1 LKPINLENGIMDTQ
15 TVGQN
20 NHNNH
25 RPHRGNYNPRPQ
37 LDWEFDVDFVHGPI
51 TARVTVLRFEVPEY
65 SVVVGMPR
73 ADGSIK
79 PFVPYKAKT
88 TDQLAQL
95 EQLGSCFAV
104 ATDQA
109 HQHIMTNMREAVE
122 KHAEILKQRELPREK
137 DQAEAAQRAQQ
148 ERERKDRK
156 KKNWTSNHEKRREEN
171 RQRARGGSGGGGKK
185 KG

>member
-1 LKPINLENGIMDTQ
+1 MDTQ
-15 TVGQN
+15 TVGH
-20 NHNNH
+20 NHNH
-25 RPHRGNYNPRPQ
+25 RTNRGNFNPRPQ
-37 LDWEFDVDFVHGPI
+37 LDWEFEIDFVHGPI

-65 SVVVGMPR
+65 SVVVGTPR
-73 ADGSIK
+73 TDGSIK

-88 TDQLAQL
+88 LEQLEQL

-109 HQHIMTNMREAVE
+109 HQHIMTKLREAVE
-122 KHAEILKQRELPREK
+122 KHAEVLKARELQREK
-137 DQAEAAQRAQQ
+137 DAAEAAQRAQQ
-148 ERERKDRK
+148 ERDRKVHK

>member
-1 LKPINLENGIMDTQ
+1 MDTQ

-37 LDWEFDVDFVHGPI
+37 LDREFDVDFVHGPI

-88 TDQLAQL
+88 S
-95 EQLGSCFAV
+95 GN
-104 ATDQA
+104 ATGPT
-109 HQHIMTNMREAVE
+109 ISPSRSSSSSG
-122 KHAEILKQRELPREK
+122 
-137 DQAEAAQRAQQ
+137 AASPWRPT
-148 ERERKDRK
+148 RRTG
-156 KKNWTSNHEKRREEN
+156 TS
-171 RQRARGGSGGGGKK
+171 
-185 KG
+185 